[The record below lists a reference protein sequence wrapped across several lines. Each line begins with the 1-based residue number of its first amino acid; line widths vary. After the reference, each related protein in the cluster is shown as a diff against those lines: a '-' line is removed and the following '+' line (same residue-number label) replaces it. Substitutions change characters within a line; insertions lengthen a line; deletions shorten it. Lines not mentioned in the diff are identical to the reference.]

1 LIRIAR
7 TKRIGPQL
15 SCTGTATPTS
25 SPVGQIGGMGVGE
38 IGGLGEVTRARVL
51 VVEDDPEAALF
62 LVHVLANRCRFEVIH
77 TADPGTALRLA
88 AGEHWDLVVT
98 DLDMPGMTGL
108 ELLGALRQLAPA
120 LPVAVVSA
128 HVLDGA
134 PAGLLGPADRYL
146 EKPLRVDQLM
156 ATATALI
163 GRGRPLSEDLPRGN
177 LRTWL

>member
-1 LIRIAR
+1 MLVRALALIGDAAA
-7 TKRIGPQL
+7 
-15 SCTGTATPTS
+15 SD
-25 SPVGQIGGMGVGE
+25 GGYWDAE
-38 IGGLGEVTRARVL
+38 TRASAQAV
-51 VVEDDPEAALF
+51 AAI
-62 LVHVLANRCRFEVIH
+62 VATQIRHANDM
-77 TADPGTALRLA
+77 AALA

-128 HVLDGA
+128 HVLDGGA

-146 EKPLRVDQLM
+146 EKPLRVDQLI

-163 GRGRPLSEDLPRGN
+163 GRGRPLSDDLRRGN
-177 LRTWL
+177 LRAWL